1 MALQLDTLRR
11 IALILVFAGLLWNLV
26 EAGVGFWAGAQ
37 AGSVALLA
45 FGFDSIVEL
54 LAGGILI
61 WRLRADQNVHDEGA
75 AERKAQ
81 RLLGLTF
88 YLLAAYVALHSGAN
102 LLGWLPQPEPSIAG
116 VAIVIASA
124 IVMSGLYIGKMRI
137 AIRMQSWSLRAEA
150 METLFCDIQDLTI
163 LIGLALNA
171 LLSWWWADPVSSWIL
186 IPFLINEGRENLS
199 GHDHHDHD
207 DDELE
212 HHARRVCFC
221 PSCLYGLRK
230 CHAACCAA

>member
-61 WRLRADQNVHDEGA
+61 WRLRADQNGHDEEA

-88 YLLAAYVALHSGAN
+88 YLLAAYVAVHSGAN

-116 VAIVIASA
+116 VAIIIASA

-199 GHDHHDHD
+199 DHDHHDHD

-221 PSCLYGLRK
+221 PSCLYGLRR
-230 CHAACCAA
+230 CRAACCAA